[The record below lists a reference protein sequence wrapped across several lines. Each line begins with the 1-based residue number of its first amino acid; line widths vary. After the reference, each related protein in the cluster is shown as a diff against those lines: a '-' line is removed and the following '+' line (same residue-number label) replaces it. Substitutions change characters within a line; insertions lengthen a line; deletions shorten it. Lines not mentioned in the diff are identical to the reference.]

1 MYEQFYGLKEN
12 PFNLTPDPKFLYLSE
27 THEES
32 FAHLLYGI
40 ERKRGFIVLTGETG
54 TGKTTLLNSLVQ
66 RLEQPT
72 RIAFLVNPNIDILD
86 IYKYIFYCFHV
97 TSSAATKGEFLID
110 LQKFLM
116 RCLHC
121 GENPVVIVDEAQNL
135 SHEFLEDLRLL
146 SNFET
151 PQEKLLQIALVGH
164 PELDKKLNSPQLYQ
178 LKQRIGTSYKLLP
191 LSFNDT
197 KSYIESRLSIAGSSE
212 RIFSEAA
219 IHEIYSSSQGVPRVI
234 NVLCDL
240 ALFLGYADK
249 KREINPVLVRQAAES
264 LDIKT
269 LVAPSGQSR
278 ETTQALGAA
287 ADELIIKKSKNPGLL
302 SFPEGTSAAGTTPW
316 IEPGSPWQRP
326 RKQRRRSRLFSLS
339 MTAAILFVLGFGV
352 GSVVTLRQRPG
363 EPLVTSS
370 QGMVSQEQA
379 AVPAEILPSHE
390 GSGGRPGSQGQN
402 VSQEAQPV
410 GRPEPAGAPEDLQQV
425 VLAQPGDSLARI
437 MLREYGRF
445 DAALL
450 ARIKAA
456 NPAIADPAHIKIGQK
471 IVLPRFS
478 E

>member
-1 MYEQFYGLKEN
+1 MYEQFYGLKES

-40 ERKRGFIVLTGETG
+40 ERKRGFIVLTGDTG

-66 RLEQPT
+66 RLEQPA
-72 RIAFLVNPNIDILD
+72 RIAFLVNPNVDIVD
-86 IYKYIFYCFHV
+86 IYKYIFYCFHL

-121 GENPVVIVDEAQNL
+121 GENPVVIIDEAQNL

-191 LSFNDT
+191 LSFSET
-197 KSYIESRLSIAGSSE
+197 KSYIEKRLSIAGSSG

-219 IHEIYSSSQGVPRVI
+219 MHEIHVSSQGVPRVI

-249 KREINPVLVRQAAES
+249 KREISQVLVRQAAES

-269 LVAPSGQSR
+269 LVTPSGQSR
-278 ETTQALGAA
+278 ETTNLSGL
-287 ADELIIKKSKNPGLL
+287 ADELIIKKSTTHSLL
-302 SFPEGTSAAGTTPW
+302 PFPEGTSVAGTTTW
-316 IEPGSPWQRP
+316 AERSPRWQRS
-326 RKQRRRSRLFSLS
+326 RQRGRRSRFLSLG
-339 MTAAILFVLGFGV
+339 MAAAILFGLGLGV
-352 GSVVTLRQRPG
+352 GSILTLRQRPV
-363 EPLVTSS
+363 EPLFTSS
-370 QGMVSQEQA
+370 QETVSQEQA

-390 GSGGRPGSQGQN
+390 ELGSMPGSQGRSAPQG
-402 VSQEAQPV
+402 AQPAES
-410 GRPEPAGAPEDLQQV
+410 PEELQRV
-425 VLAQPGDSLARI
+425 VLARPGDSLARI
-437 MLREYGRF
+437 LLREYGRF

-450 ARIKAA
+450 ARIRAA
-456 NPAIADPAHIKIGQK
+456 NPAIVDPAQIKIGQK
-471 IVLPRFS
+471 IVLPRLA